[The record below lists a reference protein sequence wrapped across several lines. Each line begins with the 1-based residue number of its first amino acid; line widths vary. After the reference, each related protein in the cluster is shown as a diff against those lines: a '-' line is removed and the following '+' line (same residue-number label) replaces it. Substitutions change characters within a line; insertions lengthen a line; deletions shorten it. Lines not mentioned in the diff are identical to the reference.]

1 MYDKLKNKNKNT
13 TLSEQFQI
21 SIAKSEK
28 DAKLIPLTHKYITTR
43 FPGLANCIA
52 SKKKKKVAGLSYF

>member
-13 TLSEQFQI
+13 TLLEQFQI
-21 SIAKSEK
+21 SITQSEK
-28 DAKLIPLTHKYITTR
+28 DAKLIPLTHKYITTH

-52 SKKKKKVAGLSYF
+52 S